1 MTTINAGTVL
11 LTFLVFCRIGG
22 CLMLMPGFGSPRIP
36 MQVRI
41 FLAMS
46 VSLALA
52 PMLVPKL
59 EGDLGQLSAPQAA
72 QLIASETLIGA
83 TIGIMGRIFLLALQ
97 FMGTAAA
104 ALIGFTGSADAPV
117 EAGEP
122 APSLATMLT
131 LTATVL
137 VFVTGLHLEML
148 RALMASYSVIKI
160 TDLFDARFALTKVT
174 NAASDSFF
182 LVGQLASPF
191 LVYSLI
197 LNFLFGILN
206 KLTPLIPV
214 YYISAPFL
222 IAGGILL
229 FYFTFSEGLRLFITG
244 FQSFLVN
251 G

>member
-1 MTTINAGTVL
+1 
-11 LTFLVFCRIGG
+11 
-22 CLMLMPGFGSPRIP
+22 MLMPGFGSPRIP

-59 EGDLGQLSAPQAA
+59 QGDFGQLSAPQAA

-83 TIGIMGRIFLLALQ
+83 TIGVMGRIFVLALQ

-104 ALIGFTGSADAPV
+104 MLMGFSGSAETPI
-117 EAGEP
+117 EEGEP

-137 VFVTGLHLEML
+137 VFLTGLHLEML
-148 RALMASYSVIKI
+148 RALIASYSVVKV
-160 TDLFDARFALTKVT
+160 TDLFDPKFALTKVT
-174 NAASDSFF
+174 NATSDSFF
-182 LVGQLASPF
+182 LVAQLASPF

-206 KLTPLIPV
+206 KLTAYPCLLHIGAVPDRGGPLAFLFHVQRRAALVHHGVPV
-214 YYISAPFL
+214 ISGERVRP
-222 IAGGILL
+222 
-229 FYFTFSEGLRLFITG
+229 
-244 FQSFLVN
+244 
-251 G
+251 

>member
-1 MTTINAGTVL
+1 MF
-11 LTFLVFCRIGG
+11 LTFLVFCRVGA

-36 MQVRI
+36 MQVRV
-41 FLAMS
+41 FLA
-46 VSLALA
+46 VAVTLALA
-52 PMLVPKL
+52 PLLVPRI
-59 EGDLGQLSAPQAA
+59 EADLGQVSVPVIA
-72 QLIASETLIGA
+72 QLIASETLLGA
-83 TIGIMGRIFLLALQ
+83 TLGLMGRIFLVALQ

-104 ALIGFTGSADAPV
+104 MLIGFSGMADPPV
-117 EAGEP
+117 EESEP

-137 VFVTGLHLEML
+137 VFLTGLHIEML
-148 RALMASYSVIKI
+148 RALVGSYDVIKV
-160 TDLFDARFALTKVT
+160 TDLFDPHFALSKVT
-174 NAASDSFF
+174 DATSDAFF
-182 LVGQLASPF
+182 LIARLVSPF

-214 YYISAPFL
+214 YFISAPFL
-222 IAGGILL
+222 LGGGLIIL
-229 FYFTFSEGLRLFITG
+229 YFTFSEALRLFITG